1 MGKFGNFLWQSETE
15 LTKTSFI
22 VRMLEI
28 FLVLPYLGMLD
39 FKVWKSS
46 VVSNRQKQNSN
57 LRRGENRHV
66 WLGGKWKKKQE
77 GNVGCPCFLQRVK
90 LFKCFMGAW
99 GNVWGFEVKVTE
111 LKQ

>member
-1 MGKFGNFLWQSETE
+1 MGKFGNFLWQSERE

-39 FKVWKSS
+39 FYVWKSS
-46 VVSNRQKQNSN
+46 VVNKRQKQNSN

-66 WLGGKWKKKQE
+66 WLEGKWKKKQE
-77 GNVGCPCFLQRVK
+77 GNVGCPCFWLRVK

-99 GNVWGFEVKVTE
+99 GNV
-111 LKQ
+111 

>member
-1 MGKFGNFLWQSETE
+1 MKEKCETLWES
-15 LTKTSFI
+15 
-22 VRMLEI
+22 LEI
-28 FLVLPYLGMLD
+28 FCCKVRTYKNFFYCENVGDFLVLPYLGMLD

-46 VVSNRQKQNSN
+46 VVSKRQKQNSN

-66 WLGGKWKKKQE
+66 WLEGKWKKKQE

-99 GNVWGFEVKVTE
+99 GNV
-111 LKQ
+111 

>member
-1 MGKFGNFLWQSETE
+1 MGKFGNFLWQSERE

-39 FKVWKSS
+39 FYVWKSS
-46 VVSNRQKQNSN
+46 VVSKGQKQNSN

-66 WLGGKWKKKQE
+66 WLEGKWKINRRE
-77 GNVGCPCFLQRVK
+77 TWVVLVFC
-90 LFKCFMGAW
+90 
-99 GNVWGFEVKVTE
+99 
-111 LKQ
+111 